1 MATTNGATN
10 YQTNHQANHET
21 NYQTNH
27 ETNHET
33 NCKKYR
39 YVTIA
44 GIPSRV
50 YITTVFFV
58 IW

>member
-10 YQTNHQANHET
+10 YQTNHEA
-21 NYQTNH
+21 
-27 ETNHET
+27 NHET